1 MQPPSG
7 TPVKRPNKPQF
18 AMLQLEQLQRLIE
31 LFSAG
36 VLKPGDAVA
45 LLALLSHTDT
55 FSGKIHVMP
64 SRLAD
69 DVQVNPK
76 SMITSLSRLKKVP
89 DDVVAAAEA
98 ALAGTD
104 DVAAEKPPA
113 TRKRARNRSGEFQPD
128 DPTTTEANEAFVEG

>member
-36 VLKPGDAVA
+36 ILKPGDAVA

-76 SMITSLSRLKKVP
+76 SMITSLSRLKKAGVLRLVKCRETGERYYRINP
-89 DDVVAAAEA
+89 LLICTSGKSGLFG
-98 ALAGTD
+98 LAMM
-104 DVAAEKPPA
+104 
-113 TRKRARNRSGEFQPD
+113 EF
-128 DPTTTEANEAFVEG
+128 TEA